1 MENEETSILL
11 KKINNLINGRGIV
24 DRYDLITVADYF
36 EHLSINLGNEISIYN
51 VPYNLISNFD
61 TIYLSL
67 LDYLEYYPTNNLEQV
82 KEIVEKNNLG
92 YFFSKLSILSS
103 QKKDMSN
110 ADKLSN
116 NILQALFRVK
126 NQDINNG
133 ELFDVK
139 MALNRLSQIVKYVS
153 SKEISYIKSEY
164 NDFSEHYNFD
174 LIDKE
179 KIIALISL
187 LKIELKS
194 KGEDN
199 PKIKKLLDKVDAVE
213 KEIRKKDIKINWSFV
228 VTSLFVAYGFLA
240 DFKSLMPEEFEKAVQ
255 IAGKIIEVLHH
266 EPQVSKKSV
275 ANPFHNDTPIKENS
289 NNYPILPPE
298 IRIEDEE

>member
-103 QKKDMSN
+103 QKKYM
-110 ADKLSN
+110 
-116 NILQALFRVK
+116 
-126 NQDINNG
+126 
-133 ELFDVK
+133 
-139 MALNRLSQIVKYVS
+139 
-153 SKEISYIKSEY
+153 
-164 NDFSEHYNFD
+164 
-174 LIDKE
+174 
-179 KIIALISL
+179 
-187 LKIELKS
+187 
-194 KGEDN
+194 
-199 PKIKKLLDKVDAVE
+199 
-213 KEIRKKDIKINWSFV
+213 
-228 VTSLFVAYGFLA
+228 
-240 DFKSLMPEEFEKAVQ
+240 
-255 IAGKIIEVLHH
+255 
-266 EPQVSKKSV
+266 
-275 ANPFHNDTPIKENS
+275 
-289 NNYPILPPE
+289 
-298 IRIEDEE
+298 

>member
-1 MENEETSILL
+1 
-11 KKINNLINGRGIV
+11 
-24 DRYDLITVADYF
+24 
-36 EHLSINLGNEISIYN
+36 
-51 VPYNLISNFD
+51 

-213 KEIRKKDIKINWSFV
+213 KEIRKKDIKIN
-228 VTSLFVAYGFLA
+228 
-240 DFKSLMPEEFEKAVQ
+240 
-255 IAGKIIEVLHH
+255 
-266 EPQVSKKSV
+266 
-275 ANPFHNDTPIKENS
+275 
-289 NNYPILPPE
+289 
-298 IRIEDEE
+298 